1 MTASSAKPK
10 ALHPLHAEL
19 ARHSDRPSKRR
30 WVFGLSLGVHVALA
44 LAVGA
49 MEVRKSRAAT
59 AIELANV
66 PQKKAQ
72 PTPEPPP
79 PAAPTPPSPG
89 PQRAAAAR
97 KAAAPAPAAE
107 PAAPAAAS
115 LDALP
120 DFGLAL
126 SGSGSGTGPGVAVRA
141 PSAQPAA
148 PRTSEPVVRRAL
160 NPAPAASDGCEEPAS
175 KPRARSVPNPTYTEA
190 ARSAGI
196 EGKVRVEVTI
206 DETGKVTAVRVISGL
221 GYGLDE
227 AAISAARAAQFEPAM
242 RCGKPTSAT
251 FTIGMRFTAA

>member
-1 MTASSAKPK
+1 VTASAGKSK
-10 ALHPLHAEL
+10 ALNPLHAEL

-30 WVFGLSLGVHVALA
+30 WVYGLSVGVHAALA

-59 AIELANV
+59 SIELANV

-72 PTPEPPP
+72 PTPEPTPV
-79 PAAPTPPSPG
+79 APTPPSPG
-89 PQRAAAAR
+89 PQRAAAAAR
-97 KAAAPAPAAE
+97 KAAAPSPAPE
-107 PAAPAAAS
+107 PAAPAAAN

-126 SGSGSGTGPGVAVRA
+126 SGSGSGTGVAVRA
-141 PSAQPAA
+141 PAAQPAA
-148 PRTSEPVVRRAL
+148 PRATEPVVRRAL
-160 NPAPAASDGCEEPAS
+160 NPAPATPSDGCEEPAT
-175 KPRARSVPNPTYTEA
+175 KPRARSVPNPTYTDA

-206 DETGKVTAVRVISGL
+206 DATGKVTAVRVISGL

-227 AAISAARAAQFEPAM
+227 AAVAAARAAQFEPAM

-251 FTIGMRFTAA
+251 FTIGMRFTAS